1 MNAGDHLTQTNNITD
16 PDEFYEDLIRAH
28 NGLSADQSRQL
39 NSRIILLMANQIADN
54 RKLTE
59 LITLARTSLDVA
71 WLGFLYTIAN

>member
-1 MNAGDHLTQTNNITD
+1 MNADDHLTQINNITD
-16 PDEFYEDLIRAH
+16 PDEFHEDLIQAH
-28 NGLSADQSRQL
+28 DGLSADQSRQL

-71 WLGFLYTIAN
+71 

>member
-71 WLGFLYTIAN
+71 

>member
-1 MNAGDHLTQTNNITD
+1 MNADDHLTQINNITD
-16 PDEFYEDLIRAH
+16 PDESYEDLIQAH
-28 NGLSADQSRQL
+28 DGLSADQSRQL

-71 WLGFLYTIAN
+71 

>member
-1 MNAGDHLTQTNNITD
+1 MNADVHLTQINNITD
-16 PDEFYEDLIRAH
+16 PDKFYEALIQAH
-28 NGLSADQSRQL
+28 DWLSADQSRQL

-71 WLGFLYTIAN
+71 

>member
-1 MNAGDHLTQTNNITD
+1 MSFTKIS
-16 PDEFYEDLIRAH
+16 YKRMM
-28 NGLSADQSRQL
+28 GLSADQSRQL

-71 WLGFLYTIAN
+71 

>member
-1 MNAGDHLTQTNNITD
+1 MNADDHLIQINNITD

-71 WLGFLYTIAN
+71 